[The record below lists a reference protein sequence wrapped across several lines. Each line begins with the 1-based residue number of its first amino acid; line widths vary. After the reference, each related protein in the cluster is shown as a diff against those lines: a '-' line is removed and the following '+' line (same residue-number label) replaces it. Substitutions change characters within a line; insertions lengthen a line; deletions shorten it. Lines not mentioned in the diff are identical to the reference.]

1 MNLSASSAKPADP
14 TYFLEGVIH
23 DKSEMADFEGPLSLI
38 LLLLSKNKI
47 EIRDIKI
54 SEILDQY
61 LEYLNAMEKLDLEI
75 ASEFVQMAS
84 YLLYIKTRMLL
95 TEEKEVTELEQLIAS
110 LEQLKCKDT
119 YAAVKSVTPMLDAA
133 AQTGLHYLSRPPE
146 PLPKSAGEY
155 RYRIEQA
162 DLLRAL
168 LSVFTRGGAAA
179 TDALQMA
186 APKRIVYSVRDK
198 CRTLIDQ
205 LRERGSMPLSTLY
218 SQCTSRSE
226 IVATFLSVLE
236 LCSLGHLM
244 LSEQNGEYV
253 ASFTGGVTD
262 DILESIIER
271 EIFMEHEELLS
282 VIEAILFAAGDPVLA
297 SRIALVTGEETQTI
311 VSAARELAAAYEE
324 NRCGM
329 RLVQMNDLL
338 QLCSAPEYAEYIRRA
353 LEQRKPPKLSQ
364 PALEVLAIVAYFQP
378 VTRAYI
384 DQVRGVDS
392 AYTVTTLL
400 ERGLI
405 EACGKLDAPGRPSL
419 YRTSALFLRTMGM
432 QSLDELPVLPDLSSD
447 EGAEKLEQAI
457 SELRGRGEQME
468 LTDTEEKPTGE

>member
-1 MNLSASSAKPADP
+1 MNLSASSAKPTDP
-14 TYFLEGVIH
+14 TYFLEGIIH

-95 TEEKEVTELEQLIAS
+95 TEEKEVTELEQL
-110 LEQLKCKDT
+110 KCKDT

-186 APKRIVYSVRDK
+186 APKRIIYSVRDK

-205 LRERGSMPLSTLY
+205 LRERGSMSLNALY
-218 SQCTSRSE
+218 SQCASRSE

-253 ASFTGGVTD
+253 ASFTGGATD
-262 DILESIIER
+262 DILESIVE
-271 EIFMEHEELLS
+271 
-282 VIEAILFAAGDPVLA
+282 
-297 SRIALVTGEETQTI
+297 
-311 VSAARELAAAYEE
+311 
-324 NRCGM
+324 
-329 RLVQMNDLL
+329 
-338 QLCSAPEYAEYIRRA
+338 
-353 LEQRKPPKLSQ
+353 
-364 PALEVLAIVAYFQP
+364 
-378 VTRAYI
+378 
-384 DQVRGVDS
+384 
-392 AYTVTTLL
+392 
-400 ERGLI
+400 
-405 EACGKLDAPGRPSL
+405 
-419 YRTSALFLRTMGM
+419 
-432 QSLDELPVLPDLSSD
+432 
-447 EGAEKLEQAI
+447 
-457 SELRGRGEQME
+457 
-468 LTDTEEKPTGE
+468 

>member
-218 SQCTSRSE
+218 STPPPPPPSQCTSRSE

-262 DILESIIER
+262 DILESIVE
-271 EIFMEHEELLS
+271 
-282 VIEAILFAAGDPVLA
+282 
-297 SRIALVTGEETQTI
+297 
-311 VSAARELAAAYEE
+311 
-324 NRCGM
+324 
-329 RLVQMNDLL
+329 
-338 QLCSAPEYAEYIRRA
+338 
-353 LEQRKPPKLSQ
+353 
-364 PALEVLAIVAYFQP
+364 
-378 VTRAYI
+378 
-384 DQVRGVDS
+384 
-392 AYTVTTLL
+392 
-400 ERGLI
+400 
-405 EACGKLDAPGRPSL
+405 
-419 YRTSALFLRTMGM
+419 
-432 QSLDELPVLPDLSSD
+432 
-447 EGAEKLEQAI
+447 
-457 SELRGRGEQME
+457 
-468 LTDTEEKPTGE
+468 

>member
-146 PLPKSAGEY
+146 AVAKI
-155 RYRIEQA
+155 RYRVEQA
-162 DLLRAL
+162 ALLRAL

-262 DILESIIER
+262 DILESIIE
-271 EIFMEHEELLS
+271 
-282 VIEAILFAAGDPVLA
+282 
-297 SRIALVTGEETQTI
+297 
-311 VSAARELAAAYEE
+311 
-324 NRCGM
+324 
-329 RLVQMNDLL
+329 
-338 QLCSAPEYAEYIRRA
+338 
-353 LEQRKPPKLSQ
+353 
-364 PALEVLAIVAYFQP
+364 
-378 VTRAYI
+378 
-384 DQVRGVDS
+384 
-392 AYTVTTLL
+392 
-400 ERGLI
+400 
-405 EACGKLDAPGRPSL
+405 
-419 YRTSALFLRTMGM
+419 
-432 QSLDELPVLPDLSSD
+432 
-447 EGAEKLEQAI
+447 
-457 SELRGRGEQME
+457 
-468 LTDTEEKPTGE
+468 

>member
-133 AQTGLHYLSRPPE
+133 AQTGLHYLAPAGAAAEVS
-146 PLPKSAGEY
+146 GEY

-205 LRERGSMPLSTLY
+205 LRERGACRSARST
-218 SQCTSRSE
+218 
-226 IVATFLSVLE
+226 
-236 LCSLGHLM
+236 
-244 LSEQNGEYV
+244 
-253 ASFTGGVTD
+253 AS
-262 DILESIIER
+262 
-271 EIFMEHEELLS
+271 
-282 VIEAILFAAGDPVLA
+282 APA
-297 SRIALVTGEETQTI
+297 
-311 VSAARELAAAYEE
+311 AARLWRRFCPCWSCAA
-324 NRCGM
+324 
-329 RLVQMNDLL
+329 
-338 QLCSAPEYAEYIRRA
+338 SAI
-353 LEQRKPPKLSQ
+353 
-364 PALEVLAIVAYFQP
+364 
-378 VTRAYI
+378 
-384 DQVRGVDS
+384 
-392 AYTVTTLL
+392 
-400 ERGLI
+400 
-405 EACGKLDAPGRPSL
+405 
-419 YRTSALFLRTMGM
+419 
-432 QSLDELPVLPDLSSD
+432 
-447 EGAEKLEQAI
+447 
-457 SELRGRGEQME
+457 
-468 LTDTEEKPTGE
+468 